1 MTEPTPGIPAQTS
14 PDAAADGNHY
24 TPSSA
29 PTFAPASATTEQ
41 NATATA
47 ATPQAVATDPSTA
60 TETPAAN
67 PADQEAS
74 LVVFGAPPG
83 AEPAGAP
90 TVADRANQLVD
101 RAGDAIS
108 EAADKA
114 HEAIGEAAERAGEAL
129 SEAAHDAV
137 NRIRNN
143 ATLPAAR
150 GRTTIANEV
159 VEKVAGIAAR
169 EVPGVYD
176 LGGDV
181 ARLFSSVR
189 ERLNLGEESK
199 AQGVAVR
206 LEGPA
211 AEITVTIVVEF
222 GFVVSS
228 VTDKVRE
235 KVISSVE
242 ALLQL
247 DVKSVDVVVDDI
259 HVDEDGPVGN
269 DKERAHGY
277 SSTTEAIVVGQ

>member
-1 MTEPTPGIPAQTS
+1 MTEPTPAELASNPVPAQPGAQAA
-14 PDAAADGNHY
+14 PDGGAAAY
-24 TPSSA
+24 SPASA
-29 PTFAPASATTEQ
+29 PTFA
-41 NATATA
+41 A
-47 ATPQAVATDPSTA
+47 ATPQAATP
-60 TETPAAN
+60 ET
-67 PADQEAS
+67 S
-74 LVVFGAPPG
+74 
-83 AEPAGAP
+83 AP
-90 TVADRANQLVD
+90 TVADRANDLVE

-108 EAADKA
+108 DAADKA
-114 HEAIGEAAERAGEAL
+114 QEALGDAAEKAGDAIGAAAEKAGAAL
-129 SEAAHDAV
+129 SEAAHTAV
-137 NRIRNN
+137 TRIRNN
-143 ATLPAAR
+143 AELPAAR

-159 VEKVAGIAAR
+159 VEKIAGIAAR

-181 ARLFSSVR
+181 ARLFSSIR

-199 AQGVAVR
+199 AQGVSVR
-206 LEGPA
+206 LEGKS

-247 DVKSVDVVVDDI
+247 DVQSVDVIVDDI
-259 HVDEDGPVGN
+259 HVDEDGPIGN

-277 SSTTEAIVVGQ
+277 STSTDAIVVGQ

>member
-1 MTEPTPGIPAQTS
+1 MFAASNDAVEAATEAPAAAAEPTA
-14 PDAAADGNHY
+14 
-24 TPSSA
+24 
-29 PTFAPASATTEQ
+29 
-41 NATATA
+41 
-47 ATPQAVATDPSTA
+47 
-60 TETPAAN
+60 
-67 PADQEAS
+67 
-74 LVVFGAPPG
+74 
-83 AEPAGAP
+83 
-90 TVADRANQLVD
+90 ADRANDLVE

-108 EAADKA
+108 DAADKA
-114 HEAIGEAAERAGEAL
+114 QEALGDAAGKAGEAIGAAAEKAGAAL
-129 SEAAHDAV
+129 SEAAHNAV
-137 NRIRNN
+137 TRIRNN
-143 ATLPAAR
+143 AELPAAR

-159 VEKVAGIAAR
+159 VEKIAGIAAR

-181 ARLFSSVR
+181 ARLFTSIR

-206 LEGPA
+206 LEGKG

-247 DVKSVDVVVDDI
+247 DVHSVDVVVDDI
-259 HVDEDGPVGN
+259 HVEEDGPVGN

-277 SSTTEAIVVGQ
+277 SAATDAIVVGQ